1 MKTLRSLA
9 IALCTLSTVVGV
21 SAQERPE
28 AVLVAI
34 EKVREQPVQRSLPL
48 SGRIFSR
55 HDAALSF
62 TLSGELDWVLEA
74 GSVVKKGEVVGQLDQ
89 QPILLRKEEL
99 VHQTQRERVNAEY
112 LDKELQRLLQLKED
126 NNASQRLVDESESQR
141 DISRLLVRSLQARI
155 DQLDDELRRSQLVAP
170 YAGVIARRF
179 KRGGEYS
186 RTGDVIVRLVDVE
199 TLELRFQVPV
209 AYLSRIF
216 PGEEVVF
223 TAQGGALLGDT
234 PLEYEA
240 LIRTIIPAADSSSQT
255 FEVRADLAAAASDS
269 MIAGQLVNVSVQI
282 PSTEATLQVP
292 RDAVVLRDT
301 GGHVFLIT
309 KDNKATKVLVGV
321 GEGSQDW
328 VSVTGNLQAGDR
340 VAIRGIE
347 RLQDGQEVTFQGS

>member
-1 MKTLRSLA
+1 MKTQRLLA
-9 IALCTLSTVVGV
+9 IALCAVSTAFGV
-21 SAQERPE
+21 SAQDGPA
-28 AVLVAI
+28 AVPVAI
-34 EKVREQPVQRSLPL
+34 DTVREQPVQRSLPL
-48 SGRIFSR
+48 SGRVFSR

-74 GSVVKKGEVVGQLDQ
+74 GSVVKEGEVIGQLDQ

-99 VHQTQRERVNAEY
+99 MHQAQRERVNAEY

-126 NNASQRLVDESESQR
+126 NNASERLVDESESQR

-170 YAGVIARRF
+170 YAGIIARRF

-209 AYLSRIF
+209 VYLSRMF
-216 PGEEVVF
+216 KGEEVTF
-223 TAQGGALLGDT
+223 TAQGRTLLGET
-234 PLEYEA
+234 PLQYQA

-255 FEVRADLAAAASDS
+255 FEVIADLAATASDS

-282 PSTEATLQVP
+282 PSTQATLQVP
-292 RDAVVLRDT
+292 RDAVVLRDA
-301 GGHVFLIT
+301 GGHVFLINE
-309 KDNKATKVLVGV
+309 DNKATKVLVAV

-328 VSVTGNLQAGDR
+328 VSVTGNLRAGDR